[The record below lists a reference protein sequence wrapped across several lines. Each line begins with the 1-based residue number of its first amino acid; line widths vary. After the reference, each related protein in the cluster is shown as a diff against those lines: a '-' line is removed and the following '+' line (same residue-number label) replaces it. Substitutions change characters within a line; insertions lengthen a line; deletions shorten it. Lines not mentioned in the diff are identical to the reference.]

1 VNRAISNT
9 SPLLY
14 LFRVGVLDW
23 LPHLFDE
30 IWVPQAVV
38 TEMEY
43 GRKAG
48 YDVPEISNYDW
59 VIIAEPRNVPSEW
72 LTLDL
77 GPGELEAMALALENP
92 ERVVLLDD
100 GLARRIAQ
108 AAGLE
113 VWGTLRVLL
122 EAKKQGLVKKV
133 APLVDDLQMA
143 GIWVSAD
150 VRQRV
155 LTLAGE
161 ESEVRSPNSP

>member
-1 VNRAISNT
+1 
-9 SPLLY
+9 
-14 LFRVGVLDW
+14 
-23 LPHLFDE
+23 
-30 IWVPQAVV
+30 
-38 TEMEY
+38 
-43 GRKAG
+43 
-48 YDVPEISNYDW
+48 
-59 VIIAEPRNVPSEW
+59 
-72 LTLDL
+72 
-77 GPGELEAMALALENP
+77 
-92 ERVVLLDD
+92 
-100 GLARRIAQ
+100 LARRIAK

-122 EAKKQGLVKKV
+122 EAKKQGLIKKV